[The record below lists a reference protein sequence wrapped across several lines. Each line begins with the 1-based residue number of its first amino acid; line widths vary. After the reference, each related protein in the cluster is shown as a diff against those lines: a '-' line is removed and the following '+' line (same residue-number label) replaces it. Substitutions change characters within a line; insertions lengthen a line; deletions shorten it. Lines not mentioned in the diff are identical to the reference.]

1 MPSFLDSAVGP
12 RENSQADGFGRER
25 FIMARLA
32 AIVPTRLL
40 RIALACAVLIG
51 AAIAATIPAG
61 AAPAP
66 APTGISAAASTDNS
80 TLGGAVPAV
89 LVAAGSPFA
98 LTVTLTPAGATFNTD
113 TKLSLTASL
122 ASGAH
127 PGGSLSPASIVMPG
141 GVSSAQFSISYSA
154 VENGVQVTVSVAK
167 ATGKISLVTPS
178 TTASFD
184 VLKTV
189 EIFPSTDPALGSGLG
204 VGDADCSQDT
214 TESECGVLVL
224 PNGFSSQNGALSLG
238 ACTSDLGCTA
248 GSQVVQFIADLG
260 SAYSPA
266 DPATLIIRCSK
277 QLCAGKGV
285 SSYTLKVSFSAT
297 GPLNLV
303 SAPCTSKGVALDAAG
318 NTFCTDYVQ
327 SHRDNAGDVLL
338 YLLFVHDARGST

>member
-1 MPSFLDSAVGP
+1 
-12 RENSQADGFGRER
+12 
-25 FIMARLA
+25 MARLA
-32 AIVPTRLL
+32 AIVPTHLL
-40 RIALACAVLIG
+40 RILACAVVIG
-51 AAIAATIPAG
+51 AAIAAPPAG

-66 APTGISAAASTDNS
+66 APAGISAAASTDNS
-80 TLGGAVPAV
+80 TLGGGLAVPAV
-89 LVAAGSPFA
+89 LVAADSPFV

-127 PGGSLSPASIVMPG
+127 PGGSLSPASIVMPA
-141 GVSSAQFSISYSA
+141 GVNSAQFSVSYSA

-167 ATGKISLVTPS
+167 ASGKISQVTPG
-178 TTASFD
+178 TTAAFD

-189 EIFPSTDPALGSGLG
+189 EIFPATEPSLGTGLG
-204 VGDADCSQDT
+204 VGDAGCTSDS
-214 TESECGVLVL
+214 TEPECGTVVL
-224 PNGFSSQNGALSLG
+224 PRGFSSQNGALSLG

-260 SAYSPA
+260 SAYSPQ

-277 QLCAGKGV
+277 QLCAGKAV

-303 SAPCTSKGVALDAAG
+303 SAPCATKGVALDAAG

-327 SHRDNAGDVLL
+327 SHRDNAGDTLL
-338 YLLFVHDARGST
+338 YLLFVHDFRGST

>member
-1 MPSFLDSAVGP
+1 MPSALDSAAAP
-12 RENSQADGFGRER
+12 RESSHADGLGRER

-40 RIALACAVLIG
+40 RIVLACAVLIG
-51 AAIAATIPAG
+51 VAIAATIPVG
-61 AAPAP
+61 AAPTP
-66 APTGISAAASTDNS
+66 GPTGISAAASTDNS

-89 LVAAGSPFA
+89 LVAAGSSFT

-127 PGGSLSPASIVMPG
+127 AGGSFSPASIVMPG
-141 GVSSAQFSISYSA
+141 GVSSAQFSVSYSA

-167 ATGKISLVTPS
+167 ANGKISQVTPG

-189 EIFPSTDPALGSGLG
+189 EIFPATEPSLGTGLG
-204 VGDADCSQDT
+204 VGDAACTSDT

-224 PNGFSSQNGALSLG
+224 PNGFSSQHGALSLG

-260 SAYSPA
+260 SAYSPTN
-266 DPATLIIRCSK
+266 PATLIIRCSK
-277 QLCAGKGV
+277 ELCRGKGV
-285 SSYTLKVSFSAT
+285 SSYTLKVSFSAS
-297 GPLNLV
+297 GPLDVV
-303 SAPCTSKGVALDAAG
+303 SAPCVSKGVALDAAG

-338 YLLFVHDARGST
+338 VLLFVHDFRGST

>member
-1 MPSFLDSAVGP
+1 MT
-12 RENSQADGFGRER
+12 
-25 FIMARLA
+25 RLA
-32 AIVPTRLL
+32 AIVRTHLL
-40 RIALACAVLIG
+40 GILACAVLIG
-51 AAIAATIPAG
+51 AAIAAPPAG

-89 LVAAGSPFA
+89 LVAAGSPFV

-141 GVSSAQFSISYSA
+141 GVNSAQFSVSYSA

-167 ATGKISLVTPS
+167 TTGKISLVTPG

-189 EIFPSTDPALGSGLG
+189 KLFPATEPSLGTGLG
-204 VGDADCSQDT
+204 VGNADCTQDT
-214 TESECGVLVL
+214 SEPECGVLVL

-238 ACTSDLGCTA
+238 ACTPDLGCTA

-266 DPATLIIRCSK
+266 NPATLVFRCSK
-277 QLCAGKGV
+277 QLCPGRGV
-285 SSYTLKVSFSAT
+285 SSYRLKVSFSAT

-303 SAPCTSKGVALDAAG
+303 SAPCASKGVALDAAG

-327 SHRDNAGDVLL
+327 SHRDNAGAVLL
-338 YLLFVHDARGST
+338 VLLFVHDVRGST